1 MWAQRQGAGTRRAGN
16 AKAED
21 PAPANK
27 KAALATGHSAKVPT
41 AAPDLPSFRLLFFG
55 KWEVQR
61 DTLPL
66 WEGVEMEGRRGD
78 LQVISE
84 LLSPRFT
91 QSSGPQA
98 AEQRD

>member
-1 MWAQRQGAGTRRAGN
+1 MRGPQRPRNLPATLTHPFRCVGSETGAGTGRAGN

-41 AAPDLPSFRLLFFG
+41 AAPDRPSFCLLFFG

-61 DTLPL
+61 DTFPL
-66 WEGVEMEGRRGD
+66 WEGAEMEGRQGK
-78 LQVISE
+78 
-84 LLSPRFT
+84 T
-91 QSSGPQA
+91 YG
-98 AEQRD
+98 